1 MLRYK
6 LCLVQNTMDCPV
18 RVALACQAALIQTK
32 VNILE
37 AYLDVLEHAIKINA
51 GRGDGCIG
59 PG

>member
-6 LCLVQNTMDCPV
+6 LCLVQNTIDCPV
-18 RVALACQAALIQTK
+18 RVALACQAALIHTQ

-51 GRGDGCIG
+51 GCGDGSVG
-59 PG
+59 PV